1 METPTPDPDGT
12 IQTVDTLGHAI
23 DGALGWDAV
32 EEERALGR
40 IERNMFARA
49 REPLKI
55 SRYLL
60 LRPLGSG
67 GTGVVYDGYDPE
79 LARRVAVKVLRSG
92 SKDVDAVARA
102 RARFVREAQSIA
114 RLSHANVIG
123 VYDVG
128 TYSASEL
135 SGPLEPMA
143 PPEDSDETGVFIVM
157 ELVEGSD
164 LASWLGRGPRSWREV
179 VEVFLEAGEGLDA
192 AHRAGLIHRD
202 FKPAN
207 VLLGD
212 DGRVKVVDFGLALTY
227 GGSITGSRT
236 GEGTPMPVDEGS
248 EPEPSVKSVALDKLT
263 RTGVILGTP
272 AYMAPE
278 QHRGDPADQEAD
290 QFAFCASL
298 YRALYG
304 VHAFEG
310 RSIETL
316 FVSKTRGQI
325 RTPPEK
331 VRVPAWV
338 HRVVLRGLEPDPR
351 QRFANMAA
359 LLQALRADP
368 VRRVKR
374 WSSRAAVGLG
384 VAAIAYAGY
393 VGTRPGQVRVV
404 ASAQGQPVP
413 GVQVEIDEQPLPGA
427 QGEVAAGLH
436 RVRVSAPDYDTAE
449 TVVDV
454 RRGGMHEV
462 AVELDHQQGTFEL
475 ELEPSGG
482 HVFIDGTDYG
492 SRLRG
497 LKIDTGPHELL
508 LRHEGYVDQ
517 RLQWTATAG
526 QTQRG
531 FVALRKALSWSRPA
545 TGAFLGSWWLG
556 DVNGDGLDDLLQ
568 RRFTVLTAYDPWS
581 DEENWRIELGPS
593 PYFRLCDLEG
603 DGVPDVVT
611 AKPREEVLE
620 FRAFDSTTSS
630 RRPKPRWTVD
640 VPVDAEVERPFA
652 FELACVDA
660 EGGQDLVV
668 GGLAPRQL
676 ARFDGQTGARHWSQV
691 LPEDP
696 VVLVVTSDPES
707 SPAVAVV
714 SVDHV
719 TSFDTD
725 DGSTRW
731 TRPLAVA
738 ARTPDGGVDPEWIV
752 QTQRNRDSRISRLA
766 ALELDDQPGQ
776 DLLLRTDGEGA
787 SLVALSGRSG
797 EVQWQAKIGSDVAL
811 KRDRDL
817 GDVDGDGTVDVL
829 VSGLE
834 GEPGLNLISGRSG
847 KALWKE
853 PARVG
858 THAQLLGSLAR
869 PAVAHRREE
878 TLMLLDAATGRE
890 SARVTLPSRV
900 VSALEVTDWD
910 GDARDDLMVG
920 TEDGLVRVFD
930 PSLKSMGTVPI
941 GVPARSI
948 EASRDA
954 NHDGFEDLLLR
965 ARGPAVMVGPKVRWE
980 RRPLDSIRATPLTG
994 DFDEDGR
1001 LEVAVV
1007 GPLGD
1012 RTRIELLDARTGSVE
1027 AESLADDTPNVIR
1040 PPVMLSGSDGPQLY
1054 VVGRGLSRFHGR
1066 DASLTGEYRTT
1077 SAYASPTIADLD
1089 GDGHHEVIMVTW
1101 EDPGMV
1107 HVLDAE
1113 SLELRWT
1120 HELGRFGSFG
1130 AAHVRDLDGDGAN
1143 EIVVALLD
1151 GHVVAL
1157 THDGVRRWETQTG
1170 GRLNFEPTSADLDGD
1185 GHLEILVSPHQDDH
1199 PLVVLSGV
1207 DGHEV
1212 ARWPGMASRRARP
1225 LAADVDGDGVPEVF
1239 ASTGHN
1245 GLVGLSGDGRLRW
1258 QYRFADGD
1266 GLQPGA
1272 SGSPVLADLEGDG
1285 GLEFLAGFDDGS
1297 VHVVDA
1303 RTGALV
1309 WRFSTGREE
1318 VEASPAVADV
1328 DGDGQLEVFVAGHD
1342 RSLLCLDHRPG
1353 PG

>member
-12 IQTVDTLGHAI
+12 VQTVDTLGHAI

-40 IERNMFARA
+40 IERSMFARV

-67 GTGVVYDGYDPE
+67 GTGIVYDGYDPE

-92 SKDVDAVARA
+92 SKDLDAVARA
-102 RARFVREAQSIA
+102 RARFLREAQSIA

-128 TYSASEL
+128 TYSPREL
-135 SGPLEPMA
+135 SGPLESMGPGGD
-143 PPEDSDETGVFIVM
+143 EDETGVFIVM
-157 ELVEGSD
+157 ELIEGSD

-207 VLLGD
+207 VLLGE

-227 GGSITGSRT
+227 GGSLTGSST
-236 GEGTPMPVDEGS
+236 GNGTPIPAEEGV
-248 EPEPSVKSVALDKLT
+248 ELDAKSVSLDKLT
-263 RTGVILGTP
+263 RTGAVLGTP

-278 QHRGDPADQEAD
+278 QHRGDAADQKAD

-298 YRALYG
+298 FRALYG

-310 RSIETL
+310 RNIETL
-316 FVSKTRGQI
+316 FANKSLGRL
-325 RTPPEK
+325 RPAPDK

-338 HRVVLRGLEPDPR
+338 DRVVRRGLEPEPKA
-351 QRFANMAA
+351 RFASMAE
-359 LLQALRADP
+359 LLHALRADP
-368 VRRVKR
+368 VRRLKR
-374 WSSRAAVGLG
+374 WGGRAAVGLG
-384 VAAIAYAGY
+384 IAAIGYAGW

-404 ASAQGQPVP
+404 ASAQGQSVP
-413 GVQVEIDEQPLPGA
+413 GVQVEIDEQPLQGNE
-427 QGEVAAGLH
+427 GEVAAGLH
-436 RVRVSAPDYDTAE
+436 RVRVSAPDYETAE
-449 TVVDV
+449 TVVEV
-454 RRGGMHEV
+454 RRGGVHEV
-462 AVELDHQQGTFEL
+462 AVELDHEQGIFEL

-508 LRHEGYVDQ
+508 LRHEGFVDQ
-517 RLQWTATAG
+517 RLQWTAVAG
-526 QTQRG
+526 ETQRG

-545 TGAFLGSWWLG
+545 TGAFLRAWWLG
-556 DVNGDGLDDLLQ
+556 DVDGDGLDDLLQ

-611 AKPREEVLE
+611 VRPRDETLE
-620 FRAFDSTTSS
+620 LRAFDSKTTS
-630 RRPKPRWTVD
+630 RRPVPRWTVT
-640 VPVDAEVERPFA
+640 VPRPSLSGQPEA
-652 FELACVDA
+652 FVLACSDP
-660 EGGQDLVV
+660 EGAQDVVV
-668 GGLAPRQL
+668 GGLEPRQL
-676 ARFDGQTGARHWSQV
+676 TRFDGGTGARKWTRDI
-691 LPEDP
+691 PEDP
-696 VVLVVTSDPES
+696 ATIVVLSKPES
-707 SPAVAVV
+707 SPTVAVV
-714 SVDHV
+714 SVGQVFAVDAA
-719 TSFDTD
+719 
-725 DGSTRW
+725 DGQSRW
-731 TRPLAVA
+731 SRPLAVA
-738 ARTPDGGVDPEWIV
+738 GRVEDGSIDPEWTT
-752 QTQRNRDSRISRLA
+752 QTYRNRDNGITWA
-766 ALELDDQPGQ
+766 MALPLDEAPGQ
-776 DLLLRTDGEGA
+776 DLMLHAAGEGPELVTLSGLDGEVHWRVKIGDGVGLKRDGGLGDVDRDGVLDVLVPRLDGA
-787 SLVALSGRSG
+787 PGFNVVSGRSG
-797 EVQWQAKIGSDVAL
+797 A
-811 KRDRDL
+811 
-817 GDVDGDGTVDVL
+817 
-829 VSGLE
+829 
-834 GEPGLNLISGRSG
+834 
-847 KALWKE
+847 ALWE
-853 PARVG
+853 DSSEVVG
-858 THAQLLGSLAR
+858 SPQLLGSLPR
-869 PAVAHRREE
+869 PAVAVRQDKA
-878 TLMLLDAATGRE
+878 LVLLDAVTGRE
-890 SARVTLPSRV
+890 SARVTFPSRV
-900 VSALEVTDWD
+900 SSSVELTDWN
-910 GDARDDLMVG
+910 GDAHDELVLG
-920 TEDGLVRVFD
+920 TGDGLVRVFD
-930 PSLKSMGTVPI
+930 PSLNALDTIPI
-941 GVPARSI
+941 GVPTRSL

-954 NHDGFEDLLLR
+954 NHDGFEDLLLQ

-980 RRPLDSIRATPLTG
+980 RRPLDSIRAAPLTG
-994 DFDEDGR
+994 DFDEDGQ

-1012 RTRIELLDARTGSVE
+1012 RTRLELLDARTGSVE

-1040 PPVMLSGSDGPQLY
+1040 PPAMLDGPDGPQLY
-1054 VVGRGLSRFHGR
+1054 VVGRGVARFDGR
-1066 DASLTGEYRTT
+1066 DASLTGEYRTG
-1077 SAYASPTIADLD
+1077 SAYASPTIADVD

-1101 EDPGMV
+1101 EDPGTV
-1107 HVLDAE
+1107 HVLDAQT
-1113 SLELRWT
+1113 LERRWVY
-1120 HELGRFGSFG
+1120 ELGQFGAFG

-1151 GHVVAL
+1151 GHVVCL
-1157 THDGVRRWETQTG
+1157 SREGTLRWKVQAG

-1185 GHLEILVSPHQDDH
+1185 GQLEILVSPHQDDH
-1199 PLVVLSGV
+1199 PLVVLSAK
-1207 DGHEV
+1207 DGHEI

-1225 LAADVDGDGVPEVF
+1225 LAADVDGDGTPEVL
-1239 ASTGHN
+1239 ASTGAE
-1245 GLVGLSGDGRLRW
+1245 GMVGLAGDGRLLW

-1272 SGSPVLADLEGDG
+1272 SGSPVVADLEGDG
-1285 GLEFLAGFDDGS
+1285 RLEFLAGFDDGS

-1328 DGDGQLEVFVAGHD
+1328 DGDGQLEVFLAGHD